1 MSHISVFC
9 PMNTVTIYVA
19 SERIDDLGQFTKFIL
34 WAISDRYS
42 VEEISNTVALGNTVV
57 EEEIAYIQRIGFVN
71 NSGSKYLI
79 SETGQKYLDLIS
91 SIENF
96 NNMQA
101 KAYLNCVTGNI
112 SSFNSKIKTQ
122 IPENATILPQLINKF
137 IVQNRDYQPLQKFA
151 IANFSKFFSH
161 LRPEFINSLYFYLK
175 HEKTEKKIY
184 QEYVLT
190 EIPPLTKHFNSSD
203 KMIVNISREIK
214 TIYFSYEDIRL
225 ERYRMVISILEKL
238 KVFDQSLLSDT
249 ALKLIEYAKKEK
261 LVNSKSSP
269 LYVDAATGTCLLE
282 VPVQEELGQRKM
294 PEIKLPS
301 KSITPEEYVEYMFST
316 ESVKYKQKQE
326 KIESKRIVQK
336 IPFSLFKEVD
346 TENES

>member
-34 WAISDRYS
+34 WAISNRYS

-57 EEEIAYIQRIGFVN
+57 EEEIAYLQRIGFVN

-122 IPENATILPQLINKF
+122 IPENATILPQLIN
-137 IVQNRDYQPLQKFA
+137 L
-151 IANFSKFFSH
+151 
-161 LRPEFINSLYFYLK
+161 LY
-175 HEKTEKKIY
+175 KTE
-184 QEYVLT
+184 T
-190 EIPPLTKHFNSSD
+190 
-203 KMIVNISREIK
+203 ISRFKNLLLQIFLNFFH
-214 TIYFSYEDIRL
+214 IYVPNL
-225 ERYRMVISILEKL
+225 SIH
-238 KVFDQSLLSDT
+238 F
-249 ALKLIEYAKKEK
+249 IF
-261 LVNSKSSP
+261 
-269 LYVDAATGTCLLE
+269 
-282 VPVQEELGQRKM
+282 
-294 PEIKLPS
+294 I
-301 KSITPEEYVEYMFST
+301 
-316 ESVKYKQKQE
+316 
-326 KIESKRIVQK
+326 
-336 IPFSLFKEVD
+336 
-346 TENES
+346 